1 MAEINWHL
9 NDPIVEEISF
19 SKDSANFWN
28 IAVSLQEMHPSSLKE
43 KVVKVKL
50 IDETKT
56 HGTKDAGQIL
66 WPVAGSRQAGKAAA
80 TTLTFNTASTTR
92 PDHMKLEIEIV

>member
-1 MAEINWHL
+1 MGEINWSL
-9 NDPIVEEISF
+9 NDPIVEKISF
-19 SKDSANFWN
+19 SKDAANFWN
-28 IAVSLQEMHPSSLKE
+28 IIVDLQEMHPSSLKE

-56 HGTKDAGQIL
+56 HGTKNVGQIL
-66 WPVAGSRQAGKAAA
+66 WPVAGSREAGKAAA

-92 PDHMKLEIEIV
+92 PDRMKLEIEIV